1 MQGFDRLNF
10 DFHGGGWA
18 TLPPGSTF
26 GPRKLK
32 DYEFLWVL
40 EGRIRVKLDDW
51 TSELEPGSVV
61 LARDGMIDY
70 YDWDPERQ
78 TRCVYLHFYFAPV
91 DVLDPPP
98 NEWPKVRHL
107 PDGDV
112 IRPLIQHV
120 MWMLDAR
127 RTGGREQLHQAMR
140 LLMMAYIAG
149 DVHTRAETARELPE
163 PVHRV
168 FQFAQAR
175 FARDELASPTLSQ
188 LAEAA
193 GVSEGYLCRLFRQAV
208 GYGPL
213 TALRLMR
220 VDRAATIL
228 AESNLKVQEV
238 AALTGF
244 ENPFH
249 FSRCF
254 KEAFNVSP
262 RAYRQK
268 QREGKVVPQ
277 TRLRMLRTLA
287 GPF

>member
-1 MQGFDRLNF
+1 MRGIERLVF
-10 DFHGGGWA
+10 HFHGGGWA
-18 TLPPGSTF
+18 TLPPGATF

-40 EGRIRVKLDDW
+40 EGRVRVKLDDW
-51 TSELEPGSVV
+51 TSPLEPGSVV
-61 LARDGMIDY
+61 LARDGMVDY
-70 YDWDPERQ
+70 YDWDPDRQ
-78 TRCVYLHFYFAPV
+78 TRCVYMHFYFEPV
-91 DVLDPPP
+91 AELAPPP
-98 NEWPKVRHL
+98 AEWPKVRHL

-127 RTGGREQLHQAMR
+127 REAGREQLQQAMR
-140 LLMMAYIAG
+140 LLLTAYLTG

-163 PVHRV
+163 PVHLAFR
-168 FQFAQAR
+168 FMRQR
-175 FARDELASPTLSQ
+175 FARDELEALSLPE
-188 LAEAA
+188 LAKAA
-193 GVSEGYLCRLFRQAV
+193 GVSEGHLCRLFRQAV
-208 GYGPL
+208 GCGPL
-213 TALRLMR
+213 KALRLMR

-228 AESNLKVQEV
+228 AESNLKVREV

-244 ENPFH
+244 ENAFH

-262 RAYRQK
+262 RAYRQR